1 MMMFYRAPD
10 KRTHRLSMSSSHR
23 PPTRFSL
30 LRWALPVAGAL
41 WLVMT
46 VLLWWGYDASRDL
59 ATGQVASTPLT
70 LLQLA
75 QWQGWALVA
84 GLVSGLFAV
93 AVLTGMRT
101 PAPTSALPTAGEI
114 ATTPDQQTGQDRAL
128 RILVAE
134 DAPAAQIVLTQM
146 VQAMGHQARCCDNGA
161 QAVEAVSEGLV
172 DLVLMD
178 IHMPVMD
185 GLEATK
191 AIRALERP
199 HGSVAIVGLTADGL
213 PETRARALSAGMDA
227 FLSKPVN
234 REALAEVLAWL
245 PKPQV

>member
-10 KRTHRLSMSSSHR
+10 KRPHRLSMSFSHR
-23 PPTRFSL
+23 PPTRFPL

-41 WLVMT
+41 WLLMM

-59 ATGQVASTPLT
+59 AAGQAASTPVT

-101 PAPTSALPTAGEI
+101 PASTSALPSAAEI
-114 ATTPDQQTGQDRAL
+114 ATTPDQQTDQDRAL

-146 VQAMGHQARCCDNGA
+146 VQAMGHKARCCDNGA
-161 QAVEAVSEGLV
+161 QAVEAVREGLV

-199 HGSVAIVGLTADGL
+199 QGSVAIVGLTADGL

-234 REALAEVLAWL
+234 REALAEVLEWL
-245 PKPQV
+245 PKPQA